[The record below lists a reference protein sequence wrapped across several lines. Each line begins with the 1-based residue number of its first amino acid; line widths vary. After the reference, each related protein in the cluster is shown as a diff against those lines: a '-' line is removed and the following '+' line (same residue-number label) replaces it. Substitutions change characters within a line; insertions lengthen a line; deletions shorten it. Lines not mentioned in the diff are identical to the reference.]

1 MKQYFENTTENTIY
15 VGGMAIG
22 PGEGREVD
30 MPEVRLPDAVEESD
44 PDADL
49 LDLLKGNVA
58 AVKASLEGL
67 GVDTLNRLTELE
79 SAAAKPRTGVLTALE
94 DARLAIADAKLGSD
108 DLNAVVIT
116 DEELAAILAGNV
128 DAVKG
133 SLDGLDVETLNRLT
147 VLEQAA
153 DKPRKG
159 VFDALYAAVLALKPA
174 E

>member
-15 VGGMAIG
+15 VGGRAIA

-30 MPEVRLPDAVEESD
+30 MPEVRVPDAEEEFN

-49 LDLLKGNVA
+49 IDLLKGNVA
-58 AVKASLEGL
+58 AVKGSLEGL
-67 GVDTLNRLTELE
+67 GLDTLNRLTELE
-79 SAAAKPRTGVLTALE
+79 GAAAKPRTGVLTALE
-94 DARLAIADAKLGSD
+94 DARLVIADAKLKND
-108 DLNAVVIT
+108 NLDEDAVT

-147 VLEQAA
+147 VLEKAA

-159 VFDALYAAVLALKPA
+159 VFDALDAAVLALKPA